1 LPPVIGGEPRLLVL
15 GSFPGEAS
23 LAQQRYYAHPRNQF
37 WPIVGD
43 LLGEPLANMDY
54 ALRIERLIARGVALW
69 DVLEACRRDGSLDAS
84 IRTPRA
90 NDLGALLRGRPSLG
104 AVAFNG
110 AAAAR
115 AEATIAAQGLATY
128 RLPSTSPAHA
138 SLAPGAKLERWRVL
152 VDDGWIQPAPGR
164 ERPR

>member
-1 LPPVIGGEPRLLVL
+1 MIGGKPRLLVL

-23 LAQQRYYAHPRNQF
+23 LAQGRYYAHPRNQF

-43 LLGEPLANMDY
+43 LLGEPLAGLDY
-54 ALRIERLIARGVALW
+54 ALRLERLIARGVALW
-69 DVLEACRRDGSLDAS
+69 DVLGACRRDGSLDAS

-90 NDLGALLRGRPSLG
+90 NDLDALLRASPTLG

-110 AAAAR
+110 TTAAR
-115 AEATIAAQGLATY
+115 AEAAIAASGLATY

-138 SLAPGAKLERWRVL
+138 GLAPTAKLQRWRVL
-152 VDDGWIQPAPGR
+152 VDDGWIRPADGR
-164 ERPR
+164 VPAR